1 MDHKHIER
9 HYRLKNLKRAS
20 QIFVLGALIL
30 LVSGLAASRF
40 VRQHQGDFQTS
51 EVSGNGSNIENF
63 TYSATGS
70 HRWDLQAASAQ
81 VSDTLDSVKLTLP
94 KVIYQGGFGGTIYLA
109 AQSGNLD
116 KKTGFVSAKGT
127 VKISYKDFEFISRD
141 VDYSDGSLE
150 AATTAPVSLTGSDL
164 KLTGKGLKLSVEKE
178 EVLIEQEVKAS
189 LFNVKLIEPGRK
201 LPM

>member
-51 EVSGNGSNIENF
+51 EVSVNGSNIENF
-63 TYSATGS
+63 TYSATGT
-70 HRWDLQAASAQ
+70 HRWDLQAANAQ

-150 AATTAPVSLTGSDL
+150 AATTAPVSLTGGDL

>member
-20 QIFVLGALIL
+20 QIVVLGALIL
-30 LVSGLAASRF
+30 LVCGLAASRF
-40 VRQHQGDFQTS
+40 VRQHQDDFQTS
-51 EVSGNGSNIENF
+51 EVSVNGSNIENF

-70 HRWDLQAASAQ
+70 HRWDLQAANAR

-94 KVIYQGGFGGTIYLA
+94 KVIYQGGFGGTIHLA

-150 AATTAPVSLTGSDL
+150 AATTAHVSLTGDDL

>member
-9 HYRLKNLKRAS
+9 HFRLKNLKRAS
-20 QIFVLGALIL
+20 QIFILGASIL

-40 VRQHQGDFQTS
+40 VRQNQGDFKTS

-63 TYSATGS
+63 TYSSSGT
-70 HRWDLQAASAQ
+70 HRWDLQAVNAQ
-81 VSDTLDSVKLTLP
+81 VSDALDSVKLTLP
-94 KVIYQGGFGGTIYLA
+94 KVTYHGGFGSTIYLA

-141 VDYSDGSLE
+141 VDYSEGSLE

-178 EVLIEQEVKAS
+178 EVLIEQEIKAS
-189 LFNVKLIEPGRK
+189 LFNVKLIEPGRR

>member
-70 HRWDLQAASAQ
+70 HRWDLQAANAQ

-150 AATTAPVSLTGSDL
+150 AATTAPVSLTGGDL

>member
-40 VRQHQGDFQTS
+40 VRQNQGDFQTS

-150 AATTAPVSLTGSDL
+150 AATTAPVSLTGGDL

>member
-20 QIFVLGALIL
+20 QIFVFGALIL

-40 VRQHQGDFQTS
+40 VRQNPGDFQTS
-51 EVSGNGSNIENF
+51 EVSANGSNIENF
-63 TYSATGS
+63 TYSATGT
-70 HRWDLQAASAQ
+70 HRWDLQAANAQ

-94 KVIYQGGFGGTIYLA
+94 KVIYQGGLWGTIYLA

-150 AATTAPVSLTGSDL
+150 AATTAPVSLTGGDL

>member
-20 QIFVLGALIL
+20 QIVVLGALIL

-63 TYSATGS
+63 TYSATGT
-70 HRWDLQAASAQ
+70 HRWDLQAANAQ

-150 AATTAPVSLTGSDL
+150 AATTAPVSLTGDDL

>member
-1 MDHKHIER
+1 M
-9 HYRLKNLKRAS
+9 
-20 QIFVLGALIL
+20 IL

-40 VRQHQGDFQTS
+40 VRQHQDDFQTS
-51 EVSGNGSNIENF
+51 EVSANGSNIENF

-70 HRWDLQAASAQ
+70 HRWDLQAANAQ

-150 AATTAPVSLTGSDL
+150 AATTAPVSLTGDDL